1 LLGRER
7 KDRPLLGKMDV
18 GAVETEHVLQ
28 VLQFLQG
35 QRTGKTETL
44 KRLRGRVESAITYA
58 DKATPLR

>member
-1 LLGRER
+1 
-7 KDRPLLGKMDV
+7 MDV

-44 KRLRGRVESAITYA
+44 KRLRGRVESAIAYA